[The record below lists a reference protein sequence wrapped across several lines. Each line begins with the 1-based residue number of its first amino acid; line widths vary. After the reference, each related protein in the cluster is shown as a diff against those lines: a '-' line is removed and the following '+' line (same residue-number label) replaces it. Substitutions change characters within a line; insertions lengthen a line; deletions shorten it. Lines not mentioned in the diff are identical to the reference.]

1 MSAHE
6 PHDEDNNVPEDDDEM
21 FNPDDMEEEF
31 EGEGEDMPMSD
42 DEEGGA
48 MEEIML
54 QNDSIAHF
62 DGHKD
67 SIFCIAQHP
76 THPQLVATGGGDDV
90 AYLWDCSPPQAP
102 VLPASYE
109 SNPQPVE
116 RHGQEPYVKL
126 EGHTDSVNAIA
137 FSLPDGKFVATAGL

>member
-90 AYLWDCSPPQAP
+90 AYL
-102 VLPASYE
+102 
-109 SNPQPVE
+109 
-116 RHGQEPYVKL
+116 
-126 EGHTDSVNAIA
+126 
-137 FSLPDGKFVATAGL
+137 